1 MSERLKGPAL
11 TTYQCP
17 VTGKVFD
24 GDEILMPTRITRD
37 ADAWSNQKPVHMG
50 QKFCPEVQEKI
61 DDGYICLVVADE
73 SKSGIKNDTQMIQKD
88 DVGNVH
94 RTGEILYV
102 KQHVAEQ
109 LFTGIDTDK
118 FKMMFIGIEASEIL
132 KAKIAEATEE
142 K

>member
-1 MSERLKGPAL
+1 
-11 TTYQCP
+11 
-17 VTGKVFD
+17 
-24 GDEILMPTRITRD
+24 
-37 ADAWSNQKPVHMG
+37 
-50 QKFCPEVQEKI
+50 
-61 DDGYICLVVADE
+61 
-73 SKSGIKNDTQMIQKD
+73 MIQKD